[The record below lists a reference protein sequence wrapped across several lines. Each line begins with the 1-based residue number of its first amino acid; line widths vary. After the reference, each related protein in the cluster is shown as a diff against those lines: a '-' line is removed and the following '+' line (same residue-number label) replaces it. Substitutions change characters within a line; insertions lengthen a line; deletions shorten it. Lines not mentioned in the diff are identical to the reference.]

1 MGGRRAGDAPWLPA
15 GDAPAA
21 IGPLWGM
28 RRGPSLISRH
38 ANCGNKVP
46 AGRPWCIPRIS
57 HRYGS
62 AAMVPRSSC
71 VAAVMAFRSS
81 RAAACSGL
89 GVIAPLMS
97 CLTRGDASTKPR
109 DDASSRSLEQTNPVL
124 FLSLSDKDV
133 ESDEAVWALYERWC
147 KAFNMKGDH
156 AEMARRFKIFRYYA
170 KYVHH
175 FNTYLPPDPE
185 EPAIY
190 IQKRRE
196 AELLL
201 RDMGEDISDFD
212 ECHLPIELGP
222 FDDGGDP
229 FIFEHCKRLL
239 EQIEEREK
247 IQERDPFSAVEDV
260 TAEKFA

>member
-1 MGGRRAGDAPWLPA
+1 MPTAATKFLRAAHGASLASHIATAAAP
-15 GDAPAA
+15 
-21 IGPLWGM
+21 
-28 RRGPSLISRH
+28 H
-38 ANCGNKVP
+38 A
-46 AGRPWCIPRIS
+46 
-57 HRYGS
+57 

-81 RAAACSGL
+81 H
-89 GVIAPLMS
+89 
-97 CLTRGDASTKPR
+97 DAK
-109 DDASSRSLEQTNPVL
+109 
-124 FLSLSDKDV
+124 SLSDKDV

-147 KAFNMKGDH
+147 KAFNMEGDH
-156 AEMARRFKIFRYYA
+156 AEMARQFKIFRYYA

-201 RDMGEDISDFD
+201 RDMDFD

-229 FIFEHCKRLL
+229 FIFEHCLLRLQ
-239 EQIEEREK
+239 EQEFKLFKYGDGNIWQLFEHY
-247 IQERDPFSAVEDV
+247 FVEH
-260 TAEKFA
+260 

>member
-1 MGGRRAGDAPWLPA
+1 MPTAATKFLRAAHGASLASHIATAAAP
-15 GDAPAA
+15 
-21 IGPLWGM
+21 
-28 RRGPSLISRH
+28 H
-38 ANCGNKVP
+38 A
-46 AGRPWCIPRIS
+46 
-57 HRYGS
+57 

-97 CLTRGDASTKPR
+97 CPTRGDASMKPLCCACFDTTNAYKTVI
-109 DDASSRSLEQTNPVL
+109 DDAK
-124 FLSLSDKDV
+124 SLSDKDV

-147 KAFNMKGDH
+147 KAFNMEGDH
-156 AEMARRFKIFRYYA
+156 AEMARQFKIFRYYA

-201 RDMGEDISDFD
+201 RDMGEDVSDFD